1 MNGVGERKVAMTGSK
16 RTADVEEKIEKAAGV
31 VHEAVDDVAEAAR
44 GSIARAE
51 SAMEKAKEVLGEG
64 AGAVKV
70 RSAEAFERAKG
81 YLAEARE
88 ALEHARERMGELYG
102 RAREIVEEAYA
113 AAKTQYE
120 RLAAEL
126 KKLYARIKAKVEEV
140 DVKEMRDDVVNYVR
154 RNPGKAVLIALA
166 VGFAV
171 GFLVRRREA

>member
-1 MNGVGERKVAMTGSK
+1 MSGSK
-16 RTADVEEKIEKAAGV
+16 RTADVEEKIERAAGV
-31 VHEAVDDVAEAAR
+31 VHEAIDDVAEAAK

-70 RSAEAFERAKG
+70 HSAEAFERAKG

-113 AAKTQYE
+113 AAKNQYE
-120 RLAAEL
+120 RLVSEL
-126 KKLYARIKAKVEEV
+126 KRLYAKVKAKVQEV
-140 DVKEMRDDVVNYVR
+140 DVKEMRDDVVDYIR